1 MSVIE
6 KIRAKKRIVR
16 AVAYTRFSSD
26 NQREESIDAQLRA
39 IKEYAKRNDIV
50 IVGEYIDKAKSA
62 MTDNRPEFLRMIA
75 DSKKEEFD
83 IVLVH
88 KLDRFARNRQDSIGY
103 RMELKR
109 HGVSLIS
116 VLEYLDDDSPESL
129 ILESVLEAMAEYY
142 SRNLAREV
150 NKGMRENA
158 LKGIHTGG
166 LPPLGYD
173 VDQQTKKLIINEREA
188 AAVRLIFKMFIE
200 GYGYD
205 KIINELNLQGFKA
218 KSGNHFGHN
227 SLHNIIRNEKYTGV
241 YIFNK
246 LASKDMDGKRNGN
259 AYKEPEEIIRVEGAV
274 PAIISKEEFE
284 IAQNVIITRKQVRA
298 ANNAVEVYL
307 LSGKIFCGEC
317 EGAYVGNRKFAG
329 RNKTLQVTY
338 RCSTRKSKHIC
349 KNKDVRKDYIEAFV
363 LERLADYVFNTILIP
378 KLINEY
384 SRFEMEKDS
393 ITIKKQASLK
403 KRLAEIKKEIS
414 NLLVLASKVASES
427 LVQKLEELEKE
438 KNILQDQLEEVND
451 KVNSNKISEE
461 EFSEIFNKAYDYI
474 RDGCLSTTKSLVE
487 IFVERVL
494 VYETHIK
501 VMFKYHPEL
510 NNSSISACL

>member
-1 MSVIE
+1 MSTIE
-6 KIRAKKRIVR
+6 KIRLKKKTVR

-26 NQREESIDAQLRA
+26 NQREESIDAQIRA
-39 IKEYAKRNDIV
+39 IKEYAKRNDII

-62 MTDNRPEFLRMIA
+62 MTDNRPEFLRMIS
-75 DSKKEEFD
+75 DSKREEFD

-116 VLEYLDDDSPESL
+116 VLEYLDDESPESL

-158 LKGIHTGG
+158 LKGLHTGG

-173 VDQQTKKLIINEREA
+173 VDPQTRKLVINEKEA
-188 AAVRLIFKMFIE
+188 AAVRLIFKMFSE
-200 GYGYD
+200 GFGYD
-205 KIINELNLQGFKA
+205 KIINELNLQGFKT
-218 KSGNHFGHN
+218 KSGKHFAHN

-241 YIFNK
+241 FIFNK
-246 LASKDMDGKRNGN
+246 LVSKDMDGKRNGN

-274 PAIISKEEFE
+274 PEIISKEEFE
-284 IAQNVIITRKQVRA
+284 MALNKILSRKQVRA

-317 EGAYVGNRKFAG
+317 GGAYVGNRKYAG

-338 RCSTRKSKHIC
+338 RCSVRKSKHIC
-349 KNKDVRKDYIEAFV
+349 KNKDIRKDYIEDYV
-363 LERLADYVFNTILIP
+363 LEKLADYAFNKAMIP
-378 KLINEY
+378 KLIDEY
-384 SRFEMEKDS
+384 AQFEMEKDS
-393 ITIKKQASLK
+393 VSIKKQESIN
-403 KRLAEIKKEIS
+403 KRITEIKKEIS
-414 NLLVLASKVASES
+414 NLLMLAAKVASES
-427 LVQKLEELEKE
+427 LAQKLEELELE
-438 KNILQDQLEEVND
+438 KNILKEQLEQVCIEVNAN
-451 KVNSNKISEE
+451 KVSLEK
-461 EFSEIFNKAYDYI
+461 FSEVFKETYKNLLEG
-474 RDGCLSTTKSLVE
+474 RLSTTKNLIE
-487 IFVERVL
+487 IFVDKVL
-494 VYETHIK
+494 VNEDHINIL
-501 VMFKYHPEL
+501 FRYHSDL
-510 NNSSISACL
+510 NLQTSTFS

>member
-1 MSVIE
+1 MSTIE
-6 KIRAKKRIVR
+6 KIRLKKKIVR

-39 IKEYAKRNDIV
+39 IKEYAKRNDII
-50 IVGEYIDKAKSA
+50 IVGEYVDKAKSA
-62 MTDNRPEFLRMIA
+62 TTDNRPEFLRMIA

-109 HGVSLIS
+109 HGVSLVS
-116 VLEYLDDDSPESL
+116 VLEYLDDESPESL

-158 LKGIHTGG
+158 LKGLHTGG

-173 VDQQTKKLIINEREA
+173 VDPQTRKLVINEKEA
-188 AAVRLIFKMFIE
+188 AAVRLIYKMFIE
-200 GYGYD
+200 GSGYD
-205 KIINELNLQGFKA
+205 KIINELNLQGYKT
-218 KSGNHFGHN
+218 KTGDSFGHN
-227 SLHNIIRNEKYTGV
+227 SLHNIVRNEKYTGV

-246 LASKDMDGKRNGN
+246 LVSKDVDGKRNGN
-259 AYKEPEEIIRVEGAV
+259 ACKAVEEIIRIEGAV
-274 PAIISKEEFE
+274 PPIITKEEFE
-284 IAQNVIITRKQVRA
+284 VAQNIIFSRKQVRA

-338 RCSTRKSKHIC
+338 RCSARKSKHIC
-349 KNKDVRKDYIEAFV
+349 KNKDIRKDYIEVFV
-363 LERLADYVFNTILIP
+363 LERLADYVFNTALIP
-378 KLINEY
+378 KLIGEY
-384 SRFEMEKDS
+384 TQFEIEKDS
-393 ITIKKQASLK
+393 AAAKKQESLK
-403 KRLAEIKKEIS
+403 KRIAEIKKEIS
-414 NLLVLASKVASES
+414 NLLMLAAKVASES
-427 LVQKLEELEKE
+427 LAQKLEELEAERNNLQEQLNEMCDCANMNKVSVE
-438 KNILQDQLEEVND
+438 K
-451 KVNSNKISEE
+451 
-461 EFSEIFNKAYDYI
+461 FSEFFKEAYI
-474 RDGCLSTTKSLVE
+474 CLRNGSLSTTKSLIE
-487 IFVERVL
+487 IFVDRVL
-494 VYETHIK
+494 IYEDYVK
-501 VMFKYHPEL
+501 VMFKCHPEL
-510 NNSSISACL
+510 SNSSGGSII